1 MGPYRSLW
9 RATVSFGLVSIP
21 VKVYAAAEDREI
33 HLRQLH
39 RRCHSPIQYRKW
51 CPVCQAAVGDEEVEW
66 GYELAP
72 GRFVVVSQQEM
83 EQLPGPEAH
92 VVQILDFV
100 APGEVDPAYFERPYY
115 LEPAEAAV
123 RAYRLLVEAMQRSG
137 RLAIARLA
145 MRRRER
151 LAALRPAA
159 GVLTLLTMRWADELR
174 PADRVV
180 QMPAGGEPTEREREM
195 AVRLVEHLSA
205 PFDPGRY
212 ASQRRQAFAE
222 LLERKVAGQ
231 PPVAAS
237 RPQPTA
243 LTDLIEALQASL
255 QAQQPARDGRGPHAD
270 GQLRPDGPSR
280 PGGAGEPHGQAR
292 PQEPAAPAGRR
303 RSGGRPRA
311 R

>member
-51 CPVCQAAVGDEEVEW
+51 CPVCETAVADQEIDW

-72 GRFVVVSQQEM
+72 GRFVVVSEQEM
-83 EQLPGPEAH
+83 EQLPSPEAH

-115 LEPAEAAV
+115 LEPAEAAA
-123 RAYRLLVEAMQRSG
+123 RAYRLLVEAMDSTG
-137 RLAIARLA
+137 RLAIARMAL
-145 MRRRER
+145 RRRER
-151 LAALRPAA
+151 LAALQPA
-159 GVLTLLTMRWADELR
+159 GPVLTLLTMRWADELR

-180 QMPAGGEPTEREREM
+180 QVPTGSEPTEREREM
-195 AVRLVEHLSA
+195 AIRLVEHLSA
-205 PFDPGRY
+205 PFDPSRY
-212 ASQRRQAFAE
+212 TNQRRQAFAE
-222 LLERKVAGQ
+222 LLQRKVAGQ
-231 PPVAAS
+231 PPVTAP
-237 RPQPTA
+237 RPQPAA
-243 LTDLIEALQASL
+243 LTDLIQALQASL
-255 QAQQPARDGRGPHAD
+255 QAEQLPRDGRRTQAD
-270 GQLRPDGPSR
+270 GQ
-280 PGGAGEPHGQAR
+280 
-292 PQEPAAPAGRR
+292 PAVTGRR
-303 RSGGRPRA
+303 QANRRGRA